1 MGTDPETSL
10 CMSLSAKPI
19 SLVERCYCRST
30 VSNLPR
36 GYIRELR
43 FIHTPNC
50 PFQVMWVF
58 RPAWMSDR
66 RIESHVSTLAWNHQR
81 GFLVIGHF
89 SPSIS
94 TRWQAREKDSV
105 HTHAPLSLSHACSGR
120 KSSLFPGQKWNFQ
133 EVNQESVK
141 KKISIFEIGLTHCA
155 DSAIWFKQS
164 DLIRSNN

>member
-1 MGTDPETSL
+1 
-10 CMSLSAKPI
+10 MSFSAKPI

-50 PFQVMWVF
+50 PFQVMWVL
-58 RPAWMSDR
+58 RSTSVSDS

-81 GFLVIGHF
+81 CFLVIGHF

-94 TRWQAREKDSV
+94 TRWQAREKNCAHTRPSV
-105 HTHAPLSLSHACSGR
+105 TFTHMLREKVVFISRPKVA
-120 KSSLFPGQKWNFQ
+120 FPGS
-133 EVNQESVK
+133 EALECEK
-141 KKISIFEIGLTHCA
+141 KSGFLKLDSLTV
-155 DSAIWFKQS
+155 
-164 DLIRSNN
+164 LI

>member
-1 MGTDPETSL
+1 MRKDPATNP
-10 CMSLSAKPI
+10 CMSFSAKPI

-50 PFQVMWVF
+50 PFQVMWVL
-58 RPAWMSDR
+58 RSTSVSDSP
-66 RIESHVSTLAWNHQR
+66 IESHVSTLAWNHQR

-94 TRWQAREKDSV
+94 TRWQGQRKELCAHSRPSVTFTHMVTEKVFISRPKV
-105 HTHAPLSLSHACSGR
+105 T
-120 KSSLFPGQKWNFQ
+120 FPGS
-133 EVNQESVK
+133 ESLEWEE
-141 KKISIFEIGLTHCA
+141 KIWIFEIGFTHYADLT
-155 DSAIWFKQS
+155 IWFKQS
-164 DLIRSNN
+164 DLICSNN